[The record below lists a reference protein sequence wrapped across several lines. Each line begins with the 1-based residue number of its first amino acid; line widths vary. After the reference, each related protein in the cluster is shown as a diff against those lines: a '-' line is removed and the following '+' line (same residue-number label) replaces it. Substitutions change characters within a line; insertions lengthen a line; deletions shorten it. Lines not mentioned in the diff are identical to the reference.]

1 MDELDRSI
9 SRNILMNDSYHKDQ
23 EGYCH
28 ERLRSHE
35 SLEMKAYSFLMLSVA
50 AEVYSV
56 DSIPD
61 NLLINP
67 EGIVVARGLRGEALA
82 KKLAEAFN

>member
-1 MDELDRSI
+1 MPDSSRSVRKTKTNLI
-9 SRNILMNDSYHKDQ
+9 
-23 EGYCH
+23 
-28 ERLRSHE
+28 E
-35 SLEMKAYSFLMLSVA
+35 SLEIKAYSFLMLSVA

>member
-1 MDELDRSI
+1 MFLPDLSRSVWKTKTNLI
-9 SRNILMNDSYHKDQ
+9 
-23 EGYCH
+23 
-28 ERLRSHE
+28 E

>member
-1 MDELDRSI
+1 
-9 SRNILMNDSYHKDQ
+9 
-23 EGYCH
+23 
-28 ERLRSHE
+28 
-35 SLEMKAYSFLMLSVA
+35 MKAYSFLMLSVA

-67 EGIVVARGLRGEALA
+67 EGSVVARGLRGEALA

>member
-1 MDELDRSI
+1 MPWIHLSDLKFW
-9 SRNILMNDSYHKDQ
+9 N
-23 EGYCH
+23 
-28 ERLRSHE
+28 
-35 SLEMKAYSFLMLSVA
+35 SVA

-56 DSIPD
+56 NSIPD

-82 KKLAEAFN
+82 TKLAEAFK